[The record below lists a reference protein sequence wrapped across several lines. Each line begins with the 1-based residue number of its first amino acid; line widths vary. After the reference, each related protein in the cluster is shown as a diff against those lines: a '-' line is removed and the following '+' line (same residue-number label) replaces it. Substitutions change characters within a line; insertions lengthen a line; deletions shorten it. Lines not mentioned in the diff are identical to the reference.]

1 MKDRTREAVMNLLG
15 GTLEDHLAFDLFGG
29 SGVMAFESLSRG
41 AKHACVWEV
50 LKTGAETI
58 RGFAKEL
65 GLSDRLTVL
74 HEDVLRWS
82 KNLAENLKGLQLE
95 PAGAWVVFCC
105 PPYSMWEEH
114 GAEIRSAME
123 GWIALAPVGSLFA
136 IELEVGTSE
145 EWLPPR
151 IDWDLR
157 RYTPAKM
164 AIGQKTGP

>member
-41 AKHACVWEV
+41 ASHACVWEV

-65 GLSDRLTVL
+65 GLSDRVTVL

-82 KNLAENLKGLQLE
+82 KNLAGNLQVF
-95 PAGAWVVFCC
+95 GAWACKSVGCVLL
-105 PPYSMWEEH
+105 SALLDVGRARSGDTH
-114 GAEIRSAME
+114 GD
-123 GWIALAPVGSLFA
+123 GGV
-136 IELEVGTSE
+136 
-145 EWLPPR
+145 
-151 IDWDLR
+151 D
-157 RYTPAKM
+157 
-164 AIGQKTGP
+164 